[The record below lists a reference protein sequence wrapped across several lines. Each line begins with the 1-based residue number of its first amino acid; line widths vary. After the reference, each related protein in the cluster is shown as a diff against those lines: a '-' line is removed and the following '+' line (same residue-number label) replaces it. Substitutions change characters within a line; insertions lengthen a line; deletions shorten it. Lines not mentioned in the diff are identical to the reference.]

1 MNAHIVAV
9 VLMTGGSAAALV
21 LTGSQGPVPDM
32 IWGAAAGFCLT
43 LAGTLAAAILGLP
56 QRAWGRRIVVGAAA
70 GMLAWGLATALMAWW
85 GARLLAGPT
94 WLCLAA
100 PFLGALGGL
109 LESFVEGALAVAGV
123 NAEGRKMRRGG

>member
-1 MNAHIVAV
+1 MDARILLVTG
-9 VLMTGGSAAALV
+9 LTGGSSAALV

-43 LAGTLAAAILGLP
+43 LAGTVAAAILDLP
-56 QRAWGRRIVVGAAA
+56 QRALGRRIVVGAAA

-85 GARLLAGPT
+85 GARLLDGPM

-100 PFLGALGGL
+100 PFLGASGGL
-109 LESFVEGALAVAGV
+109 LGSFVEGVLAVAGA

>member
-1 MNAHIVAV
+1 MDP
-9 VLMTGGSAAALV
+9 LTLPLV
-21 LTGSQGPVPDM
+21 LLIRSQVAAPNM
-32 IWGAAAGFCLT
+32 AWGIAAGFCLT

-56 QRAWGRRIVVGAAA
+56 RRAWGRRIVVGAAA

-85 GARLLAGPT
+85 GARLLDGPT